1 MDIVTTSLEALIQ
14 RATSNRNQCPDTAA
28 IDAFC
33 GLVNREP
40 DCAQMAAR
48 FITAKVHS
56 LQEWEALQALHV
68 LDACM
73 KKCGSSFHA
82 EVGKFR
88 FLNELIKLVSP
99 KYLGAHT
106 PEPVRKRVLELMQSW
121 TIRYPKETKIKEAY
135 EMLKK
140 QGVVKEERTGTI
152 DMQRP
157 VDNTTASS
165 VTTTPSRQQNS
176 IFQDEEKSRLLQKLL
191 QSKNPDDLQAANRL
205 IKTMVKEDERR
216 VEQKVRH
223 VSELEAVHNNARLL
237 SEMLDSYRPGVSSTQ
252 DLELITELHTSCQ
265 RLRPTVFKL
274 ASEVHTD
281 ESLFNEVLAANDELG
296 DVFDKY
302 TKIIVQGKSVSG
314 ADSNNGGS
322 SLLDLSTPSEE
333 LLPPPVSL
341 LNEQLA
347 DLGLGVVTGI
357 TASTTNTLSQAK
369 TLETTAPY
377 PTNEQV
383 KSDFAALGEIFT
395 TPSTTA
401 SAVSVLSP
409 LQPLSAIP
417 CNLSLCIKSVP
428 AVSNGGMNTINTGE
442 PTEECTNKLKALEDL
457 DILGATLLK
466 ENLPQTAKL
475 NKAPSKVPMNQLTKA
490 TDSQPTTPLHNQ
502 TTAVN
507 TSVSVLSVTTITT
520 PKTRDSTDNKN
531 VDLLSGTFNDTSTT
545 VTTDLSQPTSLMQQ
559 NERLNGGDNLLSGL
573 VSASSVSGINNNVSE
588 NNAVNISPLV
598 STVTS
603 LPVTDKKTDVPPST
617 KKDVVKPLGDLNVSL
632 KSIKPGTL
640 PPRTLVDEK
649 SGISIMLHISQ
660 SRPRPDVTVFVVT
673 ATNKNTSPLSD
684 YLFQPVVPKT
694 CRLRL
699 QPPTATELPAHNPF
713 LPPSVISQV
722 MLIAS
727 PTQEP
732 ITLKFVVSYTMDE
745 ETITEMGEVTDIPL
759 SAT

>member
-347 DLGLGVVTGI
+347 DL
-357 TASTTNTLSQAK
+357 
-369 TLETTAPY
+369 
-377 PTNEQV
+377 
-383 KSDFAALGEIFT
+383 
-395 TPSTTA
+395 
-401 SAVSVLSP
+401 
-409 LQPLSAIP
+409 
-417 CNLSLCIKSVP
+417 VP